1 MRTLR
6 PRAVFRVALILGLLV
21 ATPTVANPQPEVT
34 AETQD
39 ESPSA
44 SARQLIY

>member
-1 MRTLR
+1 MRTWM
-6 PRAVFRVALILGLLV
+6 PRAFRVALVLGLLV

-34 AETQD
+34 VETQD
-39 ESPSA
+39 SLPTA